1 MARKAKTES
10 SGLSPKDQIQ
20 QYLKDHKGD
29 HYNFEE
35 ERDYTVSS
43 GSLLLD
49 IEMGG
54 GIKPGI
60 IRASGVSEGGKTS
73 CALAFARNFQK
84 MENSMVVYIKAEGRL
99 TQEMIDR
106 SGIDEDEDK
115 WQIIKS
121 HVYETVIDLIRQMV
135 KDNPT
140 DTRYM
145 FIIDSMDALVPRGD
159 LEKGADEALK
169 VAGGS
174 LLSSDFL
181 RRMSLGLASRGHIC
195 YMISQVRS
203 KVSINPYEKTDPRL
217 TNASGGNA
225 MLHYSDW
232 ILEFQPRWGKD
243 AITSGPKGKEEI
255 LGHWCKIVF
264 RKTANEKTG
273 IEVKY
278 PIKYRAEAGKSVWVE
293 KEVADMMIA
302 WDMAVAKG
310 AWVTVSDE
318 IIEEVKEKTGLEFK
332 KQHQGVDNFGK
343 YFGEEP
349 KIGKYMFAKFRE
361 ALKKQ

>member
-1 MARKAKTES
+1 
-10 SGLSPKDQIQ
+10 
-20 QYLKDHKGD
+20 
-29 HYNFEE
+29 
-35 ERDYTVSS
+35 
-43 GSLLLD
+43 
-49 IEMGG
+49 
-54 GIKPGI
+54 
-60 IRASGVSEGGKTS
+60 
-73 CALAFARNFQK
+73 
-84 MENSMVVYIKAEGRL
+84 
-99 TQEMIDR
+99 
-106 SGIDEDEDK
+106 
-115 WQIIKS
+115 
-121 HVYETVIDLIRQMV
+121 
-135 KDNPT
+135 
-140 DTRYM
+140 
-145 FIIDSMDALVPRGD
+145 
-159 LEKGADEALK
+159 
-169 VAGGS
+169 
-174 LLSSDFL
+174 
-181 RRMSLGLASRGHIC
+181 
-195 YMISQVRS
+195 
-203 KVSINPYEKTDPRL
+203 
-217 TNASGGNA
+217 

-232 ILEFQPRWGKD
+232 ILEFQPRWSKD
-243 AITSGPKGKEEI
+243 AITSGPKGKEEL

-278 PIKYRAEAGKSVWVE
+278 PIKYRAEPGKSVWVE

>member
-1 MARKAKTES
+1 MARKVKNPTNEA
-10 SGLSPKDQIQ
+10 SPLAQIQ
-20 QYLKDHKGD
+20 DYLEKNKGD
-29 HYNFEE
+29 HFNFEE
-35 ERDYTVSS
+35 ERLYTISS

-60 IRASGVSEGGKTS
+60 VRAAGVAEGGKTS
-73 CALAFARNFQK
+73 CALALARNFQK
-84 MENSMVVYIKAEGRL
+84 MDNSMVVYVKSEGRL
-99 TQEMIDR
+99 SADMVDR
-106 SGIDEDEDK
+106 AGIDTNENK
-115 WQIIKS
+115 WFVFKCN
-121 HVYETVIDLIRQMV
+121 VYETVIDFMRQLV

-159 LEKGADEALK
+159 LEKGADEAIK

-181 RRMSLGLASRGHIC
+181 KRMALGLASRGHIC

-203 KVSINPYEKTDPRL
+203 KVQINPYEKSDPKL

-225 MLHYSDW
+225 LLHYSDW
-232 ILEFQPRWGKD
+232 ILEFQPRWNKDLITTQPSGK
-243 AITSGPKGKEEI
+243 GEH
-255 LGHWCKIVF
+255 LGHWCKVIF
-264 RKTANEKTG
+264 RKSTNEKTG
-273 IEVKY
+273 VEVRY
-278 PIKYRAEAGKSVWVE
+278 PIKYRAAAGKSIWVE

-302 WDMAVAKG
+302 WDMATAKG

-318 IIEEVKEKTGLEFK
+318 VIEEIKKDADLDFK
-332 KQHQGVDNFGK
+332 KQHQGMENFGK
-343 YFGEEP
+343 YFEEN
-349 KIGKYMFAKFRE
+349 KEIGKYMFYKFRDV
-361 ALKKQ
+361 LKKS